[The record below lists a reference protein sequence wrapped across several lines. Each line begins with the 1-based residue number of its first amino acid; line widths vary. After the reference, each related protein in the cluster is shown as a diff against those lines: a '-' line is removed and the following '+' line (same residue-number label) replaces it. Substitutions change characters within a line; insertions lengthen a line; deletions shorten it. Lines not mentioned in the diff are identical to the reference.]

1 MNKEIYIPQFP
12 GGKLKY
18 SRGMITNINNFQ
30 ITHTASTEFGSSGS
44 PIFLEN
50 STKVIGMHKAGGK
63 NKKENYGIL
72 IIFLF
77 KFLDNKNLNNI
88 SGKVMEKRAD
98 KFNWSKW

>member
-18 SRGMITNINNFQ
+18 SRGMIKSINNFQ
-30 ITHTASTEFGSSGS
+30 ITHIGSIEFGPSGS

-50 STKVIGMHKAGGK
+50 SIKVIGLHKAGDRE
-63 NKKENYGIL
+63 KKENYGIL

-88 SGKVMEKRAD
+88 SEKVMEKKTD